1 MKKIILAIIY
11 AIILLFLALNIIAIP
26 SVSNVRVL
34 PETPNAGQDLLC
46 NYTYSSPENYTEQN
60 STFEWWKNSVNQ
72 NINSQIL
79 AKGNLSVGDS
89 WYCRVTGYDGLNF
102 STTVQSSNTVT

>member
-1 MKKIILAIIY
+1 MKKLLYITISVFILVY
-11 AIILLFLALNIIAIP
+11 SGLNVSADP

-60 STFEWWKNSVNQ
+60 STYEWWKNSANQ

-79 AKGNLSVGDS
+79 GKNNLSVGDQ
-89 WYCRVTGYDGLNF
+89 WYCKVTGYDGLNF
-102 STTVQSSNTVT
+102 RQK